1 MNNSECILGFEVQTR
16 SGEYVHPCL
25 DYKDVILSLAECYY
39 HNNKTSQANQY
50 IDEYC
55 NKKSVSVD
63 KMDILKAIATLR
75 YKTQT
80 PFFLSFIRRNNL
92 GESYLGLTS
101 SQTYQLLWPLPQ
113 NQIFTNPMIT
123 QNPGY

>member
-1 MNNSECILGFEVQTR
+1 MQTR
-16 SGEYVHPCL
+16 SGESVHPCL

-39 HNNKTSQANQY
+39 YNNNTSKAKQE

-55 NKKSVSVD
+55 SKKSLNID
-63 KMDILKAIATLR
+63 KTDIIKAIATLR

-92 GESYLGLTS
+92 GGSFLGLADA
-101 SQTYQLLWPLPQ
+101 QLYQLLWPLPSSDL
-113 NQIFTNPMIT
+113 NYNPQLT